1 MAQLTGQRDDPAGE
15 SMRHGGTGKVYGWP
29 EIKKQ
34 GVSSLI
40 HWFIYRVGVSA
51 VRNIKATQQTDHH
64 YHLGYDKAIITK
76 A

>member
-1 MAQLTGQRDDPAGE
+1 MEEGGVSDWRDDPAGE

-40 HWFIYRVGVSA
+40 H
-51 VRNIKATQQTDHH
+51 
-64 YHLGYDKAIITK
+64 
-76 A
+76 